1 MVSHRVRVEGLDDPS
16 LATKADKS
24 SPHHGNAVPGPVH
37 PPRRFC
43 VCDVPRLSHVPAWL
57 HSLTE
62 KLLKLGLNDGR
73 GIQGRPANRK
83 PRVSETDQV
92 DEVKRTP

>member
-1 MVSHRVRVEGLDDPS
+1 MAPRSQPRPTNPPLIAATRFPGRSIVVDSVSAMCH
-16 LATKADKS
+16 A
-24 SPHHGNAVPGPVH
+24 
-37 PPRRFC
+37 RRT
-43 VCDVPRLSHVPAWL
+43 RAWL

-62 KLLKLGLNDGR
+62 RLSELGLNDGR
-73 GIQGRPANRK
+73 GNQGRPANRK